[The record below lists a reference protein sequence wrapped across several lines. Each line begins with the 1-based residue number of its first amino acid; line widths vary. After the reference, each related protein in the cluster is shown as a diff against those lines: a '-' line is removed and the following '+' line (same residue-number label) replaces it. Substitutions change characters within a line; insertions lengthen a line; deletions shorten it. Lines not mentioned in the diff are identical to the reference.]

1 MSFIYVPTTAVPLST
16 SAVNLLG
23 GTAGV
28 VPYQSAPNT
37 TAFTAAGTSGQLLQS
52 NGTTAP
58 TWVTLATGGNIK
70 SDLSKYDATFTT
82 STSIGTSFY
91 GSITVALTATT
102 ELLIVWGQASAHAL
116 VWNNT
121 TRTFGTPTLLR
132 TAAFTTGNDITAIAV
147 SATSV
152 LVCSCPTGSTS
163 LQIVV
168 LSISGSTITVNTAVN
183 KTLTDNYIIT
193 QRSANN
199 AKNLQLVGTT
209 YVLFYC
215 GSTYPNKASYSLG
228 ITVSGTTPTV
238 GSESQNLNAYD
249 NSLTFVYS
257 STTIVN
263 IAGDASTNTSFL
275 ITPITVSGTTITQ
288 GTQTSIS
295 ANPPAYRA
303 GLLSTG
309 RIGLVYYSGGVLY
322 GSIISTS
329 GTTVTLS
336 TVTIISGSATTFN
349 MQIFGTQV
357 MVIATAA
364 PYQINV
370 LTDNAGTAVAGTAL
384 TNPFG
389 SLAWSMVGVDATK
402 AWVQYQNSGTL
413 LNYYLTYSISGN
425 NPVLSSYLPPTTSAN
440 TAAAYVNFPLPSLN
454 TNGSYVEAANNNN
467 NLITS
472 TYKICPY
479 ITSVNVIVDSF
490 DGISPPSNQA
500 ALSFDATSAT
510 RSALNL
516 YSGWLFGWQSGLPSN
531 VFARRIEL
539 A

>member
-1 MSFIYVPTTAVPLST
+1 MSVLKYYNTNTSTWDPASLGDQGATGATGPSGATGATGPAGATGATA
-16 SAVNLLG
+16 
-23 GTAGV
+23 
-28 VPYQSAPNT
+28 
-37 TAFTAAGTSGQLLQS
+37 
-52 NGTTAP
+52 
-58 TWVTLATGGNIK
+58 GGNIK
-70 SDLSKYDATFTT
+70 SDLSKYDAAFTT

-91 GSITVALTATT
+91 GSISVALTATT

-121 TRTFGTPTLLR
+121 TRTFGTPILLR
-132 TAAFTTGNDITAIAV
+132 TAAFTTANDITAIAV

-193 QRSANN
+193 QASANN

-215 GSTYPNKASYSLG
+215 GGVYPNKASYSLG

-249 NSLTFVYS
+249 TSLNFVYS

-263 IAGDASTNTSFL
+263 IAGDASTATSFL

-288 GTQTSIS
+288 GTPTSIS

-303 GLLSTG
+303 ALLSTG
-309 RIGLVYYSGGVLY
+309 RIGLVYANGGVAY
-322 GSIISTS
+322 GSIISIS
-329 GTTVTLS
+329 GTTATLS
-336 TVTIISGSATTFN
+336 TVTVLSSSSSQFYVQIIGA
-349 MQIFGTQV
+349 QV
-357 MVIATAA
+357 MVLGSAGA
-364 PYQINV
+364 YQINV
-370 LTDNAGTAVAGTAL
+370 LTDNAGTAVAGTQL

-389 SLAWSMVGVDATK
+389 SVTWSMVGADSTK
-402 AWVQYQNSGTL
+402 VWVQYQNSTTL

-425 NPVLSSYLPPTTSAN
+425 NPVLSSYLPPTTSLN
-440 TAAAYVNFPLPSLN
+440 TAAKYVNFPLPN
-454 TNGSYVEAANNNN
+454 WGVNGLYVDAANSNN

-479 ITSVNVIVDSF
+479 ITSVNVIVNSF
-490 DGISPPSNQA
+490 DGISPPVNQA
-500 ALSFDATSAT
+500 ALSFDADSST

-516 YSGWLFGWQSGLPSN
+516 YSGWLFGWNSGLPSN